1 MVGVVCDG
9 CSVDVDTCLPEP
21 ARDGERDDVVGCGVV
36 VVVCSEN
43 IGGVEM
49 MDVRW
54 DGRDVVVRL
63 RDDVWQLEEAGTLSL
78 TRRQAQVLRLHLNEL
93 NNQPSFEQEPE
104 NG

>member
-1 MVGVVCDG
+1 MVGVVFCR

-21 ARDGERDDVVGCGVV
+21 ARYGERDDRVGCGFV

-63 RDDVWQLEEAGTLSL
+63 RDDVWQLEEPGTLSL

-104 NG
+104 DG

>member
-1 MVGVVCDG
+1 
-9 CSVDVDTCLPEP
+9 
-21 ARDGERDDVVGCGVV
+21 
-36 VVVCSEN
+36 VVCSEN

-63 RDDVWQLEEAGTLSL
+63 RDDVWQLEEPGTLSL

-104 NG
+104 DG